1 MGGIDDLKDIKLGDI
16 DLGNVDGEKE
26 SANENFQNYFYDRHC
41 DYSLLKN
48 NDDKFIV
55 KGKKGSGKTY
65 LVKYLENQAKK
76 EGKFAKTI
84 KCNQINLNSLV
95 EVGKTTSG
103 NEPESFYTYIILIEI
118 ARLIFEISAKDLF
131 CKNPLKAILF
141 TLARKKTS

>member
-55 KGKKGSGKTY
+55 KGKKRFRENLLGKIFR
-65 LVKYLENQAKK
+65 KSSKK
-76 EGKFAKTI
+76 RRKI
-84 KCNQINLNSLV
+84 
-95 EVGKTTSG
+95 
-103 NEPESFYTYIILIEI
+103 
-118 ARLIFEISAKDLF
+118 
-131 CKNPLKAILF
+131 CKNNKMQ
-141 TLARKKTS
+141 SD